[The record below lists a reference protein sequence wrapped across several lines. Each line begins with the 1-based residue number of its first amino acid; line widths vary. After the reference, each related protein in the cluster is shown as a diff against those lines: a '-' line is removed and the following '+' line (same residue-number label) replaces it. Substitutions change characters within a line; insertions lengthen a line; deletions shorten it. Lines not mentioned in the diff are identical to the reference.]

1 MTRLC
6 VGLTGG
12 IGSGKSTV
20 AELFRELGASIID
33 TDAISHELTKPNG
46 QAMHDIRSAFGDG
59 FMDPSGALDR
69 GKMRQLIIA
78 DASAK
83 YKLEHI
89 LHPMILDACKKRLQ
103 EPAPYHMLMA
113 PLLLEVP
120 DFLKLVD
127 RVLLIDCTERN
138 QIAHVM
144 ERGSLSEAEIRA
156 IIALQLPRA
165 ERIRHADDII
175 KNDGTRDD
183 LQPRIA
189 ALHRRYASFVDN
201 HLTTD

>member
-20 AELFRELGASIID
+20 AELFGELGAAVID

-46 QAMHDIRSAFGDG
+46 QAMPGIRSAFGDR

-69 GKMRQLIIA
+69 SKMRHLIIA

-83 YKLEHI
+83 VRLEHI
-89 LHPMILDACKKRLQ
+89 LHPMILDACKKKMQ

-113 PLLLEVP
+113 PLLLEAP

-127 RVLLIDCTERN
+127 RVLLIDCTEQH
-138 QIAHVM
+138 QIDRVM
-144 ERGSLSEAEIRA
+144 QRSSLSEAEIRA

-175 KNDGTRDD
+175 ENNGTRED
-183 LQPRIA
+183 LHPRIA
-189 ALHRRYASFVDN
+189 ALHRRYANFVDN